1 MALYPVIM
9 CGGAGTRLWPA
20 SRPSRPKQFLALAG
34 ERSLFQ
40 ETVAR
45 CAPLASGA
53 GRLIVV
59 AGVQHAGWI
68 DRQLADLG
76 VEATVLLEPEP
87 RDSAPAMAAAAAWIA
102 RHDPEGVAAF
112 VASDHF
118 IPDHD
123 AFRRA
128 VREAAGAAEAGRI
141 VTLGVRPRSASS
153 AYGYIKPA
161 GRGLSAVETFVEKPD
176 EATAE
181 AHIGAGY
188 LWNSGNFIVSAQTLV
203 EQLRRHE
210 PEVLTAAQA
219 ALPEGEATTLAEVF
233 RTAPKISIDYAVMEK
248 TDVASVLEVDFEW
261 SDLGAWDA
269 IAATGAGTAGA
280 QVVGDSEGCL
290 IRAPEGMVVA
300 AVGVRGLAIIVEK
313 DAVLVCDLSRAQDVK
328 GVVETL
334 KAVAPG
340 RLDFEVETERPE
352 TEILQ

>member
-68 DRQLADLG
+68 ERQLDDLG
-76 VEATVLLEPEP
+76 VEATILLEPEP

-102 RHDPEGVAAF
+102 RRDPEGVAAF

-128 VREAAGAAEAGRI
+128 VREAAGAADAGRI
-141 VTLGVRPRSASS
+141 VTLGVRPRSPSS

-161 GRGLSAVETFVEKPD
+161 GRGLSAVEAFVEKPD

-181 AHIGAGY
+181 AYIGAGY
-188 LWNSGNFIVSAQTLV
+188 LWNSGNFIVSAATLV
-203 EQLRRHE
+203 AQLTEHAT
-210 PEVLTAAQA
+210 EVLTAATA
-219 ALPEGEATTLAEVF
+219 ALPEGEATVLAEIF

-248 TDVASVLEVDFEW
+248 TAIASVLEVDFDW

-269 IAATGAGTAGA
+269 IAATGAGSAGA
-280 QVVGDSEGCL
+280 QIMVDGENCL

-300 AVGVRGLAIIVEK
+300 AVGVSNLAIIVEK

-328 GVVETL
+328 GVVEAL

-340 RLDFEVETERPE
+340 RLDFDIEDIRPDR
-352 TEILQ
+352 LQ